1 MTRNTN
7 QTRSAAEANRQHTK
21 ASTNRKPADADDT
34 ECSVEEFRSLSGRGH
49 SRGKRFDRDEAHN
62 RK

>member
-7 QTRSAAEANRQHTK
+7 QTRSAAEANRQNTK
-21 ASTNRKPADADDT
+21 PSTNRKAADLDEA
-34 ECSVEEFRSLSGRGH
+34 ERSVEEFRNLSGRGH
-49 SRGKRFDRDEAHN
+49 SRGRRFERDDAHN